1 MLLFQVTEKTDCHQD
16 NLQAGF
22 SLWEKLLLL
31 AAEVEAWSTQKL
43 MTLAQTHPFHTELD
57 VSAMQVK
64 PLSADNFRN
73 DFQIHLF

>member
-1 MLLFQVTEKTDCHQD
+1 MFSICIDLPFQVTEKTDCHLD

-31 AAEVEAWSTQKL
+31 AGEVEGWSAQKL
-43 MTLAQTHPFHTELD
+43 MTLAESHPFQTEQD

-64 PLSADNFRN
+64 PSSADKQF
-73 DFQIHLF
+73 